1 MKTNYIFESERL
13 GFRRWQEE
21 DKEPFA
27 AMNQDPEVMQY
38 FPDTLSKEES
48 DLLIGRFEE
57 HTNTKGYGIWAVE
70 RKEDGAFIG
79 FIGLLEINMDVEFKG
94 NTEIGWRLDK
104 RFWKKGFAVEG
115 ANACLAYAFDNLGL
129 NEVYSLTAVL
139 NKPSE
144 TVMKRIGMVKA
155 SEFENPK
162 IEDGNPLKK
171 HVLYKI
177 TKKERNSL

>member
-1 MKTNYIFESERL
+1 MKPDYIFESERL
-13 GFRRWQEE
+13 GFRRWQEA

-70 RKEDGAFIG
+70 RKEDQAFIG
-79 FIGLLEINMDVEFKG
+79 FIGLLDINMDMDFKG
-94 NTEIGWRLDK
+94 ETEIGWRLDK
-104 RFWKKGFAVEG
+104 RFWKKGYAVEG
-115 ANACLAYAFDNLGL
+115 AKACLDYAFNHIGL
-129 NEVYSLTAVL
+129 NEVYSFTSVL

-155 SEFENPK
+155 GEFEHPK
-162 IEDGNPLKK
+162 IDEGNPLKE

-177 TKKERNSL
+177 SKTEKDDH